1 MSKARKA
8 GVAVIFALLLSFAS
22 FYVRWFT
29 FFTVLLDIVDYYV
42 GLSPLTYAQAQVLLM
57 LGFVFAAIL
66 LIITG
71 FTAKSSKRK
80 RGGRG

>member
-8 GVAVIFALLLSFAS
+8 GVAVIFALLSFAS

-29 FFTVLLDIVDYYV
+29 FFTVLLEIVDYYV
-42 GLSPLTYAQAQVLLM
+42 GLSPMTYTRVQVLLM

-66 LIITG
+66 LIIAS
-71 FTAKSSKRK
+71 FTAKK
-80 RGGRG
+80 RGGGRRR